1 MSESYLVIE
10 LNQQPVELC
19 KLLKIA
25 NLVSGGGEAK
35 VVISEGYVLLNGEV
49 EYQKRKKVYHEDV
62 IEFNGEVVQLIINEA
77 LTEMSPELLAKES
90 PESLPELTV
99 EQEDLKP
106 QVSVTKSTAK
116 KSQSQAKN
124 KTQSKEKPKKKTTRQ
139 PNEDSVSETTEQNNA
154 QVIMPRKRRP
164 ISF

>member
-35 VVISEGYVLLNGEV
+35 IVMSEGYVLLNGEV
-49 EYQKRKKVYHEDV
+49 EYQKRKKIYHQDV
-62 IEFNGEVVQLIINEA
+62 IEFNGEVVQLIINE
-77 LTEMSPELLAKES
+77 TLAEAEDISEATLEQVVEVADKK
-90 PESLPELTV
+90 LPQKKTRS
-99 EQEDLKP
+99 QDKP
-106 QVSVTKSTAK
+106 GKSKSAK
-116 KSQSQAKN
+116 KKQA
-124 KTQSKEKPKKKTTRQ
+124 SKKSAP
-139 PNEDSVSETTEQNNA
+139 A
-154 QVIMPRKRRP
+154 QVTVDNGQAIMPKKRRP

>member
-35 VVISEGYVLLNGEV
+35 IVISEGYVLLNGEV
-49 EYQKRKKVYHEDV
+49 EYQKRKKIYHQDV
-62 IEFNGEVVQLIINEA
+62 IEFNGEVVQLIINE
-77 LTEMSPELLAKES
+77 TLAEAEDIS
-90 PESLPELTV
+90 EATL
-99 EQEDLKP
+99 EQVVDVADKKFPQKKTRSQDKP
-106 QVSVTKSTAK
+106 GKSKSAK
-116 KSQSQAKN
+116 KKQA
-124 KTQSKEKPKKKTTRQ
+124 SKKLAP
-139 PNEDSVSETTEQNNA
+139 A
-154 QVIMPRKRRP
+154 QVAVDNGQEIMPKKRRP

>member
-35 VVISEGYVLLNGEV
+35 IVISEGYVLLNGEV
-49 EYQKRKKVYHEDV
+49 EYQKRKKIYHQDV
-62 IEFNGEVVQLIINEA
+62 IEFNGEVVQLIINE
-77 LTEMSPELLAKES
+77 TLAEAEDISEATLEQVVEVADKK
-90 PESLPELTV
+90 LPQKKTRS
-99 EQEDLKP
+99 QDKP
-106 QVSVTKSTAK
+106 GKSKSAK
-116 KSQSQAKN
+116 KKQA
-124 KTQSKEKPKKKTTRQ
+124 SKKSAP
-139 PNEDSVSETTEQNNA
+139 A
-154 QVIMPRKRRP
+154 QVAVDNGQEIMPKKRRP

>member
-10 LNQQPVELC
+10 LNHQPVELC

-62 IEFNGEVVQLIINEA
+62 IEFNGEVVQLLINEE
-77 LTEMSPELLAKES
+77 LTEPEPANEQSRHEAK
-90 PESLPELTV
+90 
-99 EQEDLKP
+99 
-106 QVSVTKSTAK
+106 A
-116 KSQSQAKN
+116 
-124 KTQSKEKPKKKTTRQ
+124 PKKKDKSNKKQTKGDFIPQ
-139 PNEDSVSETTEQNNA
+139 SQDIEVVKE
-154 QVIMPRKRRP
+154 PRKRKP

>member
-1 MSESYLVIE
+1 MSDSYLVIE

-49 EYQKRKKVYHEDV
+49 EYQKRKKIYHEDV
-62 IEFNGEVVQLIINEA
+62 VEFNGEVVQLIINEDLA
-77 LTEMSPELLAKES
+77 ETLTEAEPIPEKAQSPAKTKTAEKKAQS
-90 PESLPELTV
+90 KKKPSKATKQDHAV
-99 EQEDLKP
+99 IEQDK
-106 QVSVTKSTAK
+106 
-116 KSQSQAKN
+116 SQAK
-124 KTQSKEKPKKKTTRQ
+124 
-139 PNEDSVSETTEQNNA
+139 V
-154 QVIMPRKRRP
+154 PRKRKP

>member
-25 NLVSGGGEAK
+25 NLVGGGGEAK

-49 EYQKRKKVYHEDV
+49 EYQKRKKVYHQDV

-77 LTEMSPELLAKES
+77 LTEISTEAEQ
-90 PESLPELTV
+90 LT
-99 EQEDLKP
+99 EETFE
-106 QVSVTKSTAK
+106 QVSDVADKKLLQKNAWSKSKPAQKKTAK
-116 KSQSQAKN
+116 QASKKSAPAQLDNGQ
-124 KTQSKEKPKKKTTRQ
+124 EIKPK
-139 PNEDSVSETTEQNNA
+139 
-154 QVIMPRKRRP
+154 KRRP

>member
-49 EYQKRKKVYHEDV
+49 EYQKRKKVYHQDV
-62 IEFNGEVVQLIINEA
+62 IEFNGEVVQLIINE
-77 LTEMSPELLAKES
+77 SLAEPSTKAEPLAGNKVDNKS
-90 PESLPELTV
+90 
-99 EQEDLKP
+99 EQTNSAPK
-106 QVSVTKSTAK
+106 TKTAK
-116 KSQSQAKN
+116 KKAKAKKN
-124 KTQSKEKPKKKTTRQ
+124 LAIKNANAAVDEQEVFQENQPK
-139 PNEDSVSETTEQNNA
+139 
-154 QVIMPRKRRP
+154 KRRP

>member
-10 LNQQPVELC
+10 LNQQPIELC

-49 EYQKRKKVYHEDV
+49 EYQKRKKVYHQDV
-62 IEFNGEVVQLIINEA
+62 IEFNGEVVQLIINEELA
-77 LTEMSPELLAKES
+77 ETEQLAEDTHAQASKVAAH
-90 PESLPELTV
+90 PLPKKKAHCK
-99 EQEDLKP
+99 DKP
-106 QVSVTKSTAK
+106 
-116 KSQSQAKN
+116 AKN
-124 KTQSKEKPKKKTTRQ
+124 KPAKQASKNNTPALVKANNEQEMMPK
-139 PNEDSVSETTEQNNA
+139 
-154 QVIMPRKRRP
+154 KRRP

>member
-49 EYQKRKKVYHEDV
+49 EYQKRKKIYHQDV
-62 IEFNGEVVQLIINEA
+62 IEFNGEVVQLIINE
-77 LTEMSPELLAKES
+77 TLAEAGDISEATLEQVVDVADKK
-90 PESLPELTV
+90 LPQKKTRS
-99 EQEDLKP
+99 QDKP
-106 QVSVTKSTAK
+106 GKSKSAK
-116 KSQSQAKN
+116 KKQA
-124 KTQSKEKPKKKTTRQ
+124 SKKSAP
-139 PNEDSVSETTEQNNA
+139 A
-154 QVIMPRKRRP
+154 QVAVDNGQEIMPKKRRP

>member
-1 MSESYLVIE
+1 MSDSYIEIE
-10 LNQQPVELC
+10 LNSQPIELY

-62 IEFNGEVVQLIINEA
+62 IQFNDELIQLIVNEVPSEILDEA
-77 LTEMSPELLAKES
+77 APQLDSETVKKKDSQPKTNKSGDTKKVKTGKKNPKSKKSDFM
-90 PESLPELTV
+90 TV
-99 EQEDLKP
+99 E
-106 QVSVTKSTAK
+106 A
-116 KSQSQAKN
+116 
-124 KTQSKEKPKKKTTRQ
+124 
-139 PNEDSVSETTEQNNA
+139 DSEY
-154 QVIMPRKRRP
+154 VIPPRKRRP